1 MSRVLLDCPV
11 ESAPVSLKI
20 GNVFPCFN
28 VVQSSTFVCSQLE
41 IRDGCPVFEKP
52 DIRLFEGE
60 KPVYNMKT
68 GF

>member
-11 ESAPVSLKI
+11 ESAPVSLEI

-28 VVQSSTFVCSQLE
+28 GVQSSTFVCSQLE

-52 DIRLFEGE
+52 DIRLFKGE